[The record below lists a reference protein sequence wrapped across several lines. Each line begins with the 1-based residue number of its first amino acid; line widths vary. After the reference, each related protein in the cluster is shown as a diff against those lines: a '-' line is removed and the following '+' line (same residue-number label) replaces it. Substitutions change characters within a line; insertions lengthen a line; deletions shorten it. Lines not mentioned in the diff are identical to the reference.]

1 LQYIPLTRIAIISR
15 PHRYF
20 GGSVTPALL
29 NGDAEFSI
37 LARME
42 RPTPKPHGLLGRR
55 ALITATA
62 GAAMATAPGAARAD
76 ATTIDVGYI
85 RWPQDRQTISL
96 LDKPPPDDGLAGA
109 KLGVDDNN
117 TTGRFMGQQFELTDT
132 MVRPGD
138 DPVVALTALGQ
149 RGITLVLTDAPADP
163 LLRLAAAGSGKGV
176 TLFNVNAPDDALRQQ
191 DCRANVIHVAPSR
204 AMLADALGQYLV
216 WKKWS
221 RWVLAY
227 GSHPADTLLADAYRR
242 AAKRF
247 GARIVKELEYKD
259 TGGARQTDSGVVE
272 TQQQMP
278 VFTQGLPD
286 YDVLVTADE
295 SEVFA
300 NYLPFRT
307 WDARPVTGSAGL
319 RPVSWDPN
327 SESWGGT
334 QLQDRFARMAHRLM
348 TPLDMQAWTAVRM
361 IGEAASRTGSGDAAK
376 IMQYMK
382 GADFGIAAYKGRQ
395 LNLRDWD
402 WQLRQPI
409 LLSDGR
415 TIVSVSPQPG
425 FLHQFTELDTLG
437 FDRPETQC
445 KFQ

>member
-1 LQYIPLTRIAIISR
+1 LPLFHVLAVIPDD
-15 PHRYF
+15 P
-20 GGSVTPALL
+20 GSLLLL
-29 NGDAEFSI
+29 NGGAEFCI
-37 LARME
+37 LGPME
-42 RPTPKPHGLLGRR
+42 RPKRMLGTRLGRR
-55 ALITATA
+55 ALITTTA
-62 GAAMATAPGAARAD
+62 GAALATTTRAAPAD
-76 ATTIDVGYI
+76 AATIGIGYI
-85 RWPQDRQTISL
+85 RWPDERQTISL
-96 LDKPPPDDGLAGA
+96 LDKPPQDDGLAGA
-109 KLGVDDNN
+109 RLAINDNN
-117 TTGRFMGQQFELTDT
+117 TTGRFIGQQFELTDSL
-132 MVRPGD
+132 VRMGD
-138 DPVVALTALGQ
+138 DPLAALSALEQ
-149 RGITLVLTDAPADP
+149 SGITLILTDVPADL
-163 LLRLAAAGSGKGV
+163 LLRLAAAGHDKGV
-176 TLFNVNAPDDALRQQ
+176 TLLNVGAPDDALRQR

-204 AMLADALGQYLV
+204 AMLADALAQYLV

-227 GSHPADTLLADAYRR
+227 GSHPEDTLLADAYRR
-242 AAKRF
+242 SAKRF

-259 TGGARQTDSGVVE
+259 NGGARQTDSGVVE

-295 SEVFA
+295 NEVFA
-300 NYLPFRT
+300 NYLPFHT

-319 RPVSWDPN
+319 RPVSWDPS

-334 QLQDRFARMAHRLM
+334 QLQDRFARMAHRRM

-361 IGEAASRTGSGDAAK
+361 IGEAASRSGSTDPAK
-376 IMQYMK
+376 LMLDMK
-382 GADFGIAAYKGRQ
+382 SADFGIAAYKGQ
-395 LNLRDWD
+395 KLSLRNWD

-437 FDRPETQC
+437 FDRPETTC
-445 KFQ
+445 KLQ

>member
-1 LQYIPLTRIAIISR
+1 MPSNR
-15 PHRYF
+15 
-20 GGSVTPALL
+20 
-29 NGDAEFSI
+29 
-37 LARME
+37 
-42 RPTPKPHGLLGRR
+42 LGRR

-62 GAAMATAPGAARAD
+62 GAALAPTTRAAHAD
-76 ATTIDVGYI
+76 AATVGIGFI
-85 RWPQDRQTISL
+85 RWLDERQTISL

-109 KLGVDDNN
+109 KLAINDNN
-117 TTGRFMGQQFELTDT
+117 TTGRFIGQQFELTDSL
-132 MVRPGD
+132 VRPGD
-138 DPVVALTALGQ
+138 DPVAALSALTKS
-149 RGITLVLTDAPADP
+149 GITLILTDVPADR
-163 LLRLAAAGSGKGV
+163 LLQLAAAEQANGV
-176 TLFNVNAPDDALRQQ
+176 TLLNVQAPDDALRQQ

-204 AMLADALGQYLV
+204 AMLADALAQYLV

-227 GSHPADTLLADAYRR
+227 GSHPQDALLADAYRR
-242 AAKRF
+242 SAKRF

-272 TQQQMP
+272 TQRQMP

-295 SEVFA
+295 TEVFA

-319 RPVSWDPN
+319 RPVSWDPS

-334 QLQDRFARMAHRLM
+334 QVQDRFERLAHRHM
-348 TPLDMQAWTAVRM
+348 TPLDMQAWIAVRM
-361 IGEAASRTGSGDAAK
+361 IGEAASRSASVDPTK
-376 IMQYMK
+376 IMQDMK
-382 GADFGIAAYKGRQ
+382 SADFGIAAYKGQ
-395 LNLRDWD
+395 KLSLRDWD

-437 FDRPETQC
+437 FDRPETTC
-445 KFQ
+445 KL